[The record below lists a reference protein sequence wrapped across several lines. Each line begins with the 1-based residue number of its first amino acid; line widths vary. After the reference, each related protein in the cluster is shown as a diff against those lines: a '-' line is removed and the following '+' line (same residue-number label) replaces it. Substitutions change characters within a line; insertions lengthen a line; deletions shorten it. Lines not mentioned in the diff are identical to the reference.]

1 MVSIIDKL
9 VFDLGGK
16 TLVSLAPDNNTLCV
30 ANKNGLTKI
39 LKTNNPEEEPETLDS
54 SKSVSSI
61 RCYSNSNF
69 LMTTMQGDALK
80 YDIGSM
86 QEELLA
92 RFALPLRDCCVIHS
106 GKMGVFGGDDLELV
120 LLELDDAAHKKHT
133 VKMDEQISQ
142 ISYNSQMNILAVSLI
157 NGKVQLFSLTST
169 MPNKVHELHDY
180 IVANSYDDT
189 HRDKILSNMMDG
201 IDKDS
206 DDDLDEAVDSSENNV
221 NDPEFCASNRIC
233 TRVAWHPKGLHF
245 ALPCS
250 DDTVKI
256 FTIKGYSLQKTLT
269 LNYSSAK
276 AHFVDLQ
283 FDPLRGTYI
292 AAVDL
297 NNKLTVWNW
306 ETSEVYYTKE
316 FKRKLTN
323 FTWKVQ
329 PDSKTLDIVLG
340 TWSGSIVTVQNLA
353 ESIVSSVTEESV
365 NESSTK
371 QGLFVDT
378 DSDLENLEEDGEANK
393 DEKLFSDIAQEANS
407 EDVFTQNHDDDQ
419 SGLNE
424 KRKYNFE
431 DEEDFIDDD
440 DGAGY
445 TSGKKPHHDHAY
457 SRTQKNHQLPTIL
470 AHTAKFRYRPFSPAG
485 TPFGFTDRRYLTM
498 NEVGYVSTV
507 KNSEQ
512 YSITV
517 SFFDVGR
524 FREYHFEDLFG
535 YDLCFLN
542 EKGTLFGQS
551 KTGQI
556 QYRPHDT
563 IHSNWTK
570 IIPLKSGER
579 LTSIA
584 ATPVRIVVGTSLGYF
599 RSFNQFGVPFAIE
612 KTSPIVALTAQDY
625 RVFSVH
631 YSQFHGLS
639 YSLFEQS
646 RSITKYYQRERPLPM
661 SLPNVNPGMKQ
672 ETNFDFYS
680 FNPMGI
686 KSLFFSSYGDP
697 CIFGYDNTL
706 LLLSK
711 WRSFEES
718 RWIPVLDSNMEIWK
732 MSGGKETTDIHVW
745 PLSLTYDTL
754 NCILVKG
761 KHIWPE
767 FPLPLPSEMEIR
779 MPVLVKSKLLEEKK
793 ALVSK
798 KNEFED
804 DVEENE
810 GEDDKEI
817 PIPIPMAAEEEYLRS
832 KVLSELLT
840 DTLENDGE
848 LYGNENEVLA
858 ALNGAYDKALLRLF
872 ASACSDQNVEKALS
886 LAHELKQDRAL
897 NAAAKISERAELTS
911 LVKRINDVREAR
923 YEQQLNNV

>member
-1 MVSIIDKL
+1 MVSVIDKL
-9 VFDLGGK
+9 VFDFGGK
-16 TLVSLAPDNNTLCV
+16 TIVSLAPDNNTLCV

-54 SKSVSSI
+54 SKLVSSI
-61 RCYSNSNF
+61 KCYSNSHF

-80 YDIGSM
+80 YNINST

-106 GKMGVFGGDDLELV
+106 GKMGVFGGDDLELI
-120 LLELDDAAHKKHT
+120 LLELDDEGHKKHT
-133 VKMDEQISQ
+133 IKIDEQVSQ
-142 ISYNSQMNILAVSLI
+142 ISYNSQMNILAVSMI
-157 NGKVQLFSLTST
+157 NGKIQLFSLTST
-169 MPNKVHELHDY
+169 IPNKVHELNDY

-189 HRDKILSNMMDG
+189 HRDKILSNMTDDV
-201 IDKDS
+201 DKDS
-206 DDDLDEAVDSSENNV
+206 DNDLNEAADLDENNV
-221 NDPEFCASNRIC
+221 TDPEFCSSNRIC

-250 DDTVKI
+250 DNTVKI
-256 FTIKGYSLQKTLT
+256 FTIKGYSLKKTLT
-269 LNYSSAK
+269 SNHSSTK
-276 AHFVDLQ
+276 AHLIDLQ
-283 FDPLRGTYI
+283 FDPLRGNYI

-306 ETSEVYYTKE
+306 ETSEIHYTKE
-316 FKRKLTN
+316 FKQKITN
-323 FTWKVQ
+323 FAWKIQ
-329 PDSKTLDIVLG
+329 ADSKTLDLILG
-340 TWSGSIVTVQNLA
+340 TWSGNITIVQNLA
-353 ESIVSSVTEESV
+353 ESAATNIPDQSFV
-365 NESSTK
+365 ESSTK
-371 QGLFVDT
+371 QGLFVDS
-378 DSDLENLEEDGEANK
+378 DSDLENLERDGDADK
-393 DEKLFSDIAQEANS
+393 SDKMFSDITQDQNT
-407 EDVFTQNHDDDQ
+407 EDVFTQTHDGP
-419 SGLNE
+419 SGVSE

-445 TSGKKPHHDHAY
+445 ISNKKPHNGNSY
-457 SRTQKNHQLPTIL
+457 SRTRRNHSLPINLTSP
-470 AHTAKFRYRPFSPAG
+470 AKFRYMPFSPAA

-556 QYRPHDT
+556 QYRPHDS

-570 IIPLKSGER
+570 IIPLKTGEK

-584 ATPVRIVVGTSLGYF
+584 ATPVRVIIGTSLGYF
-599 RSFNQFGVPFAIE
+599 RSFNKFGVPFSVE

-639 YSLFEQS
+639 YSLFELGP
-646 RSITKYYQRERPLPM
+646 SITKYYKRELPLPM
-661 SLPNVNPGMKQ
+661 NLPNFNSDMAK
-672 ETNFDFYS
+672 EANLDFYN
-680 FNPMGI
+680 FNPLGI

-697 CIFGYDNTL
+697 CIFGFDNTL

-711 WRSFEES
+711 WRSSEES
-718 RWIPVLDSNMEIWK
+718 RWLPVLDSNMEIWK

-745 PLSLTYDTL
+745 PLTLAYDTL

-779 MPVLVKSKLLEEKK
+779 IPVLVKSKLLEEKR
-793 ALVSK
+793 ALLNK
-798 KNEFED
+798 KNEFEATG
-804 DVEENE
+804 ENE
-810 GEDDKEI
+810 EEDDKEI
-817 PIPIPMAAEEEYLRS
+817 EVPVYMAAEEEYLRT

-848 LYGNENEVLA
+848 MYGNENDVLT

-872 ASACSDQNVEKALS
+872 ATACSDQNVEKAFS
-886 LAHELKQDRAL
+886 LAYELKQDRAL
-897 NAAAKISERAELTS
+897 NAAAKISERAELVS
-911 LVKRINDVREAR
+911 LVKRINDIREAR
-923 YEQQLNNV
+923 YEQQLK

>member
-1 MVSIIDKL
+1 MVSVIDKL
-9 VFDLGGK
+9 VFDFGGK

-54 SKSVSSI
+54 SKLVSSI
-61 RCYSNSNF
+61 KCYSNSYF
-69 LMTTMQGDALK
+69 LMTTMQGDALR
-80 YDIGSM
+80 YNIDSS

-106 GKMGVFGGDDLELV
+106 GKMAVFGGDDLELI
-120 LLELDDAAHKKHT
+120 LLELDDETHKKHAI
-133 VKMDEQISQ
+133 KIDEQVSQ
-142 ISYNSQMNILAVSLI
+142 ISYNSQMNILAVSMI
-157 NGKVQLFSLTST
+157 NGKVQIFSLTST
-169 MPNKVHELHDY
+169 IPNKVHELNDY

-189 HRDKILSNMMDG
+189 HRDKILSNMMDD
-201 IDKDS
+201 IDKDN
-206 DDDLDEAVDSSENNV
+206 DNDLSETVDPDENNV
-221 NDPEFCASNRIC
+221 ADPEFCAANRIC

-245 ALPCS
+245 ALPCA

-256 FTIKGYSLQKTLT
+256 FSIKGYSLQKTLST
-269 LNYSSAK
+269 NLSSTK
-276 AHFVDLQ
+276 AHFIDLQ

-306 ETSEVYYTKE
+306 ETSEIHYTRE
-316 FKRKLTN
+316 FKRKITN
-323 FTWKVQ
+323 IAWKIQ
-329 PDSKTLDIVLG
+329 ADSKTLDLVLG
-340 TWSGSIVTVQNLA
+340 TWSGSIAIVQNLA
-353 ESIVSSVTEESV
+353 ESVVSNIPDQSVA
-365 NESSTK
+365 ESSTK
-371 QGLFVDT
+371 HGLFVDSE
-378 DSDLENLEEDGEANK
+378 SDLENLEGNDDINK
-393 DEKLFSDIAQEANS
+393 SDKLFSDITQEANA
-407 EDVFTQNHDDDQ
+407 EDVFTQTHDGP
-419 SGLNE
+419 SGLSE

-445 TSGKKPHHDHAY
+445 ISGKKPHNEHSY
-457 SRTQKNHQLPTIL
+457 SRVHKTHSFPISL
-470 AHTAKFRYRPFSPAG
+470 ANTGKFRYMPFSPAG

-542 EKGTLFGQS
+542 EKSTLFGQS

-556 QYRPHDT
+556 QYRPHDS

-570 IIPLKSGER
+570 IIPLQAGER
-579 LTSIA
+579 ITSVA
-584 ATPVRIVVGTSLGYF
+584 ATPVRVIVGTSLGYF
-599 RSFNQFGVPFAIE
+599 RSFNQFGVPFAVE
-612 KTSPIVALTAQDY
+612 KTSPIVALTAQNY

-639 YSLFEQS
+639 YSLSELGTS
-646 RSITKYYQRERPLPM
+646 SKRYYKRECPLPM
-661 SLPNVNPGMKQ
+661 SLPNINSDMKKDA
-672 ETNFDFYS
+672 NLDYYN

-697 CIFGYDNTL
+697 CIFGSDNTL

-711 WRSFEES
+711 WRSPEES
-718 RWIPVLDSNMEIWK
+718 KWLPILDSNMEIWK

-745 PLSLTYDTL
+745 PLALAYDTL

-779 MPVLVKSKLLEEKK
+779 MPVFVKSKLLEENK
-793 ALVSK
+793 AISNK
-798 KNEFED
+798 KNEIGADTEA
-804 DVEENE
+804 EE
-810 GEDDKEI
+810 GEEDKEI
-817 PIPIPMAAEEEYLRS
+817 QIPVSMAAEEEYLRS

-848 LYGNENEVLA
+848 MYGNENEVLA

-897 NAAAKISERAELTS
+897 TAAVKISERAELPS
-911 LVKRINDVREAR
+911 LVKKINNIREAR
-923 YEQQLNNV
+923 YEQQLK

>member
-1 MVSIIDKL
+1 MVSIVDKL

-39 LKTNNPEEEPETLDS
+39 LKTNSPEEEPETLDS
-54 SKSVSSI
+54 SKSVSSL
-61 RCYSNSNF
+61 RCYSNSYF

-80 YDIGSM
+80 YSIDST

-106 GKMGVFGGDDLELV
+106 GKMGVFGGDDLELI
-120 LLELDDAAHKKHT
+120 LLELDDEMHKKHT
-133 VKMDEQISQ
+133 IKIDEQVSQ
-142 ISYNSQMNILAVSLI
+142 ISYNSQMNILAVSMI

-169 MPNKVHELHDY
+169 IPNKVHELNDY

-189 HRDKILSNMMDG
+189 HRDKILSNMMDD
-201 IDKDS
+201 INKES
-206 DDDLDEAVDSSENNV
+206 DNDLDDAIDSSENNV
-221 NDPEFCASNRIC
+221 NDPEFCSSNRIC

-269 LNYSSAK
+269 SNYSSAK
-276 AHFVDLQ
+276 AHFIDLQ
-283 FDPLRGTYI
+283 FDPLRGTFI

-306 ETSEVYYTKE
+306 ETSEIHYTKV

-323 FTWKVQ
+323 FAWKIQ
-329 PDSKTLDIVLG
+329 PDLKTLDIIIG

-353 ESIVSSVTEESV
+353 ESVVSSIPDESV
-365 NESSTK
+365 TESSTK
-371 QGLFVDT
+371 QGLFVDS
-378 DSDLENLEEDGEANK
+378 DSDLENLEEEGSAGKNY
-393 DEKLFSDIAQEANS
+393 QEANS
-407 EDVFTQNHDDDQ
+407 EDVFTQNHDDP
-419 SGLNE
+419 SGSNE

-445 TSGKKPHHDHAY
+445 TIGKKPRNDPSDPRSHK
-457 SRTQKNHQLPTIL
+457 SFPSTISL
-470 AHTAKFRYRPFSPAG
+470 TNTARFRYKPFSPAG

-507 KNSEQ
+507 KNSDQ

-517 SFFDVGR
+517 SFFDIGR

-570 IIPLKSGER
+570 VLPLNPGER
-579 LTSIA
+579 ITSIA
-584 ATPVRIVVGTSLGYF
+584 ATPVRVVIGTSLGYF

-612 KTSPIVALTAQDY
+612 KTSPIVAITAQDY

-639 YSLFEQS
+639 YSLFELS
-646 RSITKYYQRERPLPM
+646 PSITKYYQRERPLPIG
-661 SLPNVNPGMKQ
+661 LPNLTDMKKG
-672 ETNFDFYS
+672 TNIDFYN

-697 CIFGYDNTL
+697 CIFGFDNTL
-706 LLLSK
+706 LLLSR

-718 RWIPVLDSNMEIWK
+718 KWLPVLDSDMEIWK

-779 MPVLVKSKLLEEKK
+779 MPVFVKSRLLEEKK
-793 ALVSK
+793 AMSSK
-798 KNEFED
+798 KNELRGD
-804 DVEENE
+804 AKENE
-810 GEDDKEI
+810 EEEDKEI
-817 PIPIPMAAEEEYLRS
+817 SVPITVAAEEEFLRS

-848 LYGNENEVLA
+848 MYGNENEVLS
-858 ALNGAYDKALLRLF
+858 ALNSTYDKALLRLF

-911 LVKRINDVREAR
+911 LVKRINDIREAR
-923 YEQQLNNV
+923 YEQQLK

>member
-1 MVSIIDKL
+1 MVSIITKL

-61 RCYSNSNF
+61 RCYSNSFF

-80 YDIGSM
+80 YSIDST

-106 GKMGVFGGDDLELV
+106 GKMGVFGGDDLELI
-120 LLELDDAAHKKHT
+120 LLELDDKSHKKHT
-133 VKMDEQISQ
+133 IKIDEQISQ
-142 ISYNSQMNILAVSLI
+142 VSYNSQMNILAVSMI
-157 NGKVQLFSLTST
+157 NGRVQLFSLTST
-169 MPNKVHELHDY
+169 VPNKVHELSDY

-189 HRDKILSNMMDG
+189 HRDKILSNMMDD
-201 IDKDS
+201 IDKGS
-206 DDDLDEAVDSSENNV
+206 DDDLDEAIDSNENNIT
-221 NDPEFCASNRIC
+221 DPEFCAFNRIC

-269 LNYSSAK
+269 TNYSSAK
-276 AHFVDLQ
+276 AHFIDLQ

-306 ETSEVYYTKE
+306 ETSEIHYTKE
-316 FKRKLTN
+316 FKQKLTN
-323 FTWKVQ
+323 FAWKIQ
-329 PDSKTLDIVLG
+329 PDSKTLDVVLG
-340 TWSGSIVTVQNLA
+340 TWCGSIVTVQDLA
-353 ESIVSSVTEESV
+353 ESVMSNMPDQSVTE
-365 NESSTK
+365 SSRK
-371 QGLFVDT
+371 QGLFVNS
-378 DSDLENLEEDGEANK
+378 DSDLENLEDDSTAEKSD
-393 DEKLFSDIAQEANS
+393 KLFSDVAQEANS
-407 EDVFTQNHDDDQ
+407 EDVFTQKHDDP
-419 SGLNE
+419 SGLNG

-445 TSGKKPHHDHAY
+445 TSGKNPHNDSSHLKTH
-457 SRTQKNHQLPTIL
+457 KNYTLPISL
-470 AHTAKFRYRPFSPAG
+470 ASTARFRYRPFSPAG

-563 IHSNWTK
+563 IRSNWSK
-570 IIPLKSGER
+570 IIPLQSGER
-579 LTSIA
+579 ITSVA
-584 ATPVRIVVGTSLGYF
+584 ATPVRVIVGTSLGYF
-599 RSFNQFGVPFAIE
+599 RSFNQFGVPFTIE

-639 YSLFEQS
+639 YSLFELS
-646 RSITKYYQRERPLPM
+646 TSTRKCYQRERPLPI
-661 SLPNVNPGMKQ
+661 SLPNVNPDLKK

-697 CIFGYDNTL
+697 CIFGFDNTL

-718 RWIPVLDSNMEIWK
+718 RWLPVLDSSMEIWK
-732 MSGGKETTDIHVW
+732 MSGGKETRDIHVW

-793 ALVSK
+793 AMLNK
-798 KNEFED
+798 KNKLEVD
-804 DVEENE
+804 AQENE
-810 GEDDKEI
+810 EEDDKEI
-817 PIPIPMAAEEEYLRS
+817 HIPIPMAAEEEYLRS

-848 LYGNENEVLA
+848 MYGNENEVLA

-897 NAAAKISERAELTS
+897 NAAAKISERAALSS
-911 LVKRINDVREAR
+911 LVKRINDIREAR
-923 YEQQLNNV
+923 YEKNQNNM